1 MAKDLLIEK
10 LNESGLKGRGGGAF
24 PVGLK
29 WELTKKAKGKSKY
42 VICNASEGE
51 PNVFKDGYI
60 LRNYLNEVINGI
72 DLAMKTISADAGYI
86 YINSEY
92 YKELREDI
100 ELAIG
105 KKKIIIF
112 EKKARYI
119 GGEETAICE
128 SIEGRRAEPRS
139 KPPFLTDSGLF
150 GCPTLMN
157 NVETFYYVSQI
168 AKGKYKKSR
177 FYSINGDVENEGVYE
192 LPEEMTIFEVL
203 RKTNN
208 YPSFDFFAQ
217 VGGGASGEIM
227 IMEELNR
234 PVTGA
239 GSITIFNKN
248 KTDVFALM
256 EGWAEFFHIGN
267 CDKCVPCREGAY
279 RIYEMVKKRKLD
291 YDVLDDLFLSLK
303 ESSFCALG
311 RGIPIPFMSLI
322 EKVIKNETNQ
332 IKN

>member
-1 MAKDLLIEK
+1 MAKDLIIEK
-10 LNESGLKGRGGGAF
+10 LKESGLKGRGGGAF

-29 WELTKKAKGKSKY
+29 WELAKKAKGKIKY

-51 PNVFKDGYI
+51 PNVFKDGY
-60 LRNYLNEVINGI
+60 LLKNHLDEVINGI
-72 DLAMKTISADAGYI
+72 DIAMKTISAEAGYI
-86 YINSEY
+86 YINSGY
-92 YKELREDI
+92 YEEMKDKI
-100 ELAIG
+100 AQAIG
-105 KKKIIIF
+105 KRKIIIF
-112 EKKARYI
+112 KKKAKYI

-128 SIEGRRAEPRS
+128 SIEGKRAEPRR

-157 NVETFYYVSQI
+157 NVETFYYVSKVAQ
-168 AKGKYKKSR
+168 GKYEKKR
-177 FYSINGDVENEGVYE
+177 FYSINGDVENPGVYE

-203 RKTNN
+203 KKTSN
-208 YPSFDFFAQ
+208 YPSFDFFVQ

-234 PVTGA
+234 PATGA
-239 GSITIFNKN
+239 GSITIYNKK

-256 EGWAEFFHIGN
+256 ERWAEFFHLGN

-291 YDVLDDLFLSLK
+291 YDILDDLFLSLK

-311 RGIPIPFMSLI
+311 RGIPVPFTSLI
-322 EKVIKNETNQ
+322 EKVIK
-332 IKN
+332 K

>member
-1 MAKDLLIEK
+1 MPKDLIIEK
-10 LNESGLKGRGGGAF
+10 LKESGLKGRGGGGF

-29 WELTKKAKGKSKY
+29 WELAKKAKGGTKY

-51 PNVFKDGYI
+51 PGVFKDGYI

-72 DLAMKTISADAGYI
+72 EIAMKAISAETAYI
-86 YINSEY
+86 YINSGY
-92 YKELREDI
+92 YKEMRKEF
-100 ELAIG
+100 EKAIG
-105 KKKIIIF
+105 KRKIIIF
-112 EKKARYI
+112 EKKAKYI

-128 SIEGRRAEPRS
+128 SIEGERTEPRK

-150 GCPTLMN
+150 NCPTLMN
-157 NVETFYYVSQI
+157 NVETFYYVSKVS
-168 AKGKYKKSR
+168 KGEYNKKR
-177 FYSINGDVENEGVYE
+177 FYSVNGDIENPGVYE

-217 VGGGASGEIM
+217 IGGGASGEIM

-234 PVTGA
+234 PAIGA
-239 GSITIFNKN
+239 GSITIFNRK
-248 KTDVFALM
+248 KTDVFSLM
-256 EGWAEFFHIGN
+256 ERWAEFFHLGN

-291 YDVLDDLFLSLK
+291 YEILNSLFLSLK

-311 RGIPIPFMSLI
+311 RGIPTPFISLI
-322 EKVIKNETNQ
+322 EKVIKNE
-332 IKN
+332 KY

>member
-1 MAKDLLIEK
+1 MVKNSIIEK
-10 LNESGLKGRGGGAF
+10 LKDSGLRGRGGGGF

-29 WELTKKAKGKSKY
+29 WELAKKAKGKTKY

-60 LRNYLNEVINGI
+60 LRNYLSDVINGI
-72 DLAMKTISADAGYI
+72 ILAMETISAETGYI
-86 YINSEY
+86 YINSKY
-92 YKELREDI
+92 FKEMEESI
-100 ELAIG
+100 KLAIG
-105 KKKIIIF
+105 KRRIIIF

-128 SIEGRRAEPRS
+128 SIEGKRAEPRK

-150 GCPTLMN
+150 DCPTLMN
-157 NVETFYYVSQI
+157 NVETFYCISKI
-168 AKGKYKKSR
+168 AQGKYEKKR
-177 FYSINGDVENEGVYE
+177 FYSVNGDVENPGVYE

-203 RKTNN
+203 KKTGN
-208 YPSFDFFAQ
+208 YPSFDFFVQ

-234 PVTGA
+234 PISGA
-239 GSITIFNKN
+239 GSITVFNKK
-248 KTDVFALM
+248 KTNVFTLM
-256 EGWAEFFHIGN
+256 EKWAEFFHLGN

-279 RIYEMVKKRKLD
+279 RIYEMVKKKKLD

-311 RGIPIPFMSLI
+311 RGIPTPFISLI
-322 EKVIKNETNQ
+322 EKVIKNE
-332 IKN
+332 KY